1 MNFGQL
7 LEYSR
12 RVPFFKN
19 HSENDAGRLFPDP
32 LFKKKKKKEAL
43 SEEKQLASSLV
54 SIYFDTP

>member
-19 HSENDAGRLFPDP
+19 HAENDAGRLFPDP
-32 LFKKKKKKEAL
+32 LFFFLKKEAL
-43 SEEKQLASSLV
+43 FEEKQLASSLV